1 MKRWLLIPLAALSV
15 LATVVLV
22 RSTPLPFP
30 TPSQQE
36 LVVLTQLGALTFDD
50 SDPAAL
56 AGFEHDLAEMFAEEL
71 GVSVRFVTASQEDF
85 PDLIRANKAHFAA
98 AWLTPDTS
106 LSARAS
112 QPFFKTRDV
121 LVQHEASLPLDELD
135 DLAGRTVHVLAGS
148 RQAVVM
154 AALKDKVA
162 RLNVVEVGR
171 SSAGELLEAVASR
184 KVELAV
190 VDEAMFDVALAVAPS
205 LQATLYIGDEQ
216 PIAWVFPEKANPE
229 LVARADAFL
238 ARIQR
243 DPAFLRLKE
252 RYFGHIHRLDGADI
266 SKLIEQSKVALPKLR
281 PLFQHAQAATGIDW
295 RLLAALA
302 YQESQWN
309 PLATSPTGV
318 RGIMM
323 LTEDTADRLGVGN
336 RLDAKESIL
345 AGARYLDL
353 LREQMPAGTPEPDRT
368 WLALAAYN
376 IGPGHFNAA
385 LTIARQL
392 QADTTAWH
400 AMKAVLP
407 LLAKPQY
414 YKRLK
419 SGRARGGEAVI
430 LVENVRSYYAVL
442 CQSEARGP
450 TGIIAL
456 GPDAPSGIRR

>member
-190 VDEAMFDVALAVAPS
+190 VDEAMFDLALAVAPS

-295 RLLAALA
+295 RLIAAVA
-302 YQESQWN
+302 YQESQWD
-309 PLATSPTGV
+309 PGATSETGV
-318 RGIMM
+318 RGFMQ
-323 LTEDTADRLGVGN
+323 LTEDTARHLGVSDRLDPRQSV
-336 RLDAKESIL
+336 L
-345 AGARYLDL
+345 AAARYLRDL
-353 LREQMPAGTPEPDRT
+353 KEKLPKRIVEPDRT
-368 WLALAAYN
+368 WFALAAFN
-376 IGPGHFNAA
+376 LGLGH
-385 LTIARQL
+385 LEDARV
-392 QADTTAWH
+392 QAQRDRLDPDRWRDVR
-400 AMKAVLP
+400 KALP
-407 LLAKPQY
+407 LLALPEY
-414 YKRLK
+414 YEKARL
-419 SGRARGGEAVI
+419 GYARGGMPVAFVDRVRAYYDI
-430 LVENVRSYYAVL
+430 LLRTQDAHQPRLRVWGAYA
-442 CQSEARGP
+442 GP
-450 TGIIAL
+450 
-456 GPDAPSGIRR
+456 